1 MVYYT
6 TYVVYYT
13 TNVYSPE
20 IPILNKQGQ
29 QEGYKKCLKKCVT
42 CSVIN
47 LNKVFR
53 NRQTGMSYSV
63 PNVKVSCNSRNVIY
77 LISCTNCELQYVG
90 KCETQ
95 LKRRH
100 HKHRT
105 QIRNNKEGV
114 GRHFSSC
121 GGMDALRLQVIDV
134 AARNDL
140 RKRENHW
147 IQELQTLTPDGFN
160 LRKESKG

>member
-1 MVYYT
+1 M
-6 TYVVYYT
+6 
-13 TNVYSPE
+13 
-20 IPILNKQGQ
+20 
-29 QEGYKKCLKKCVT
+29 
-42 CSVIN
+42 
-47 LNKVFR
+47 
-53 NRQTGMSYSV
+53 
-63 PNVKVSCNSRNVIY
+63 
-77 LISCTNCELQYVG
+77 G

-134 AARNDL
+134 VASKALL
-140 RKRENHW
+140 RSRENHW